1 VKDKMKLQKT
11 KVDGLFI
18 LEYKPFKDLRGK
30 LMKPFTTNYF
40 SGTELNLDIK
50 ETWFTNSNKDV
61 IRGMHLQVGEMA
73 CEKIVS
79 LIQGEV
85 VDVILD
91 IRKESKTYGEF
102 LEIVLTEDNP
112 KMIYIPKGCAHG
124 YKVIKDNSM
133 VMYMATKV
141 HSSDHDLGIHFNS
154 FGYDWNIENPIISER
169 DKLLPDFKEV

>member
-1 VKDKMKLQKT
+1 MKLQKT

-73 CEKIVS
+73 CHE
-79 LIQGEV
+79 
-85 VDVILD
+85 
-91 IRKESKTYGEF
+91 
-102 LEIVLTEDNP
+102 
-112 KMIYIPKGCAHG
+112 
-124 YKVIKDNSM
+124 
-133 VMYMATKV
+133 
-141 HSSDHDLGIHFNS
+141 
-154 FGYDWNIENPIISER
+154 
-169 DKLLPDFKEV
+169 